1 MVSVKKIFWK
11 VAPKNSSSLLMG
23 SSASVPQGI
32 AQIAPPS
39 KPFERFDGCVLEP
52 DEWTDGDSFRVR
64 LPDSRLETTT
74 GSRSRVSKKQN
85 ARVSFGLYEPRSYT
99 TFFR

>member
-1 MVSVKKIFWK
+1 MGYTPDSRAASRYQSLKSPACSSV
-11 VAPKNSSSLLMG
+11 
-23 SSASVPQGI
+23 SVPQGI
-32 AQIAPPS
+32 AQKAPPS

-74 GSRSRVSKKQN
+74 GSRSCVSKKQN